1 MKIRVFRDMDNA
13 VYRIVINTEDWSQGD
28 LELMARF
35 GEPEIDVGG
44 EIQYHLGNEDNT
56 KTFGNELIRLMHG
69 FPYSRGFDSRDYGSY
84 EEAVA
89 VGLEWKEEIL
99 RRINDSVRNL
109 RSKHAELPTE
119 EVLEI

>member
-1 MKIRVFRDMDNA
+1 MKMRVFMDMDNA

-35 GEPEIDVGG
+35 GEPEIDLGG
-44 EIQYHLGNEDNT
+44 EIQYLFDEEAKT
-56 KTFGNELIRLMHG
+56 QTFGNEFIRLMHG
-69 FPYSRGFDSRDYGSY
+69 FPYRRGFDSRDYGSY

-89 VGLEWKEEIL
+89 VGRAWKDEIL
-99 RRINDSVRNL
+99 ERIDDAVRNL
-109 RSKHAELPTE
+109 RLKQEALPTE